1 MKEIVKILMERDD
14 MSREDALGLV
24 EETREL
30 ILECDGSYTAACDV
44 LADQLGLEPDY
55 LMDFLM

>member
-14 MSREDALGLV
+14 MSREDALELV

-30 ILECDGSYTAACDV
+30 I
-44 LADQLGLEPDY
+44 
-55 LMDFLM
+55 F